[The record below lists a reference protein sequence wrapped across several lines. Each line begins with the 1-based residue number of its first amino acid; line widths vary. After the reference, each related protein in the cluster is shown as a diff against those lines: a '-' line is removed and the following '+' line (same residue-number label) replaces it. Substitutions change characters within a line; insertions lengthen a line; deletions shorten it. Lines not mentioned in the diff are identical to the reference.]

1 MRRRLPALVALCAL
15 VGCSGGGGGT
25 SVPVQASNPVQQNGL
40 TGTAQITIIVP
51 PPTQTSGNIRVPR
64 YVSAATKSLV
74 ISAGGSVVTVANI
87 TPTSPGCTPAGEST
101 PLRCV
106 VNADLPGGAVTIG
119 FSAFDQPGGLGNKL
133 STASMSKTI
142 TPGAVNPIAVTM
154 NGVVTHLS
162 VDFNY
167 NNSTGSAIQA
177 VPLTINVLVN
187 AQDASGNTIIGPGVY
202 VDGNGNPVTITLSQD
217 TSFGEVDLDAFSTS
231 TITAPGTPVT
241 VRYNGH
247 SPSTGI
253 ACRRGSVN
261 DPLPAN
267 QGIIVV
273 PGTARGINATIP
285 NVATGTNPLQIA
297 NISGVFNTRNISVA
311 NSTSN
316 TVTAYFPYFGSTI
329 FPTVANG
336 MDEAPLHVLA
346 GLSTGLNAPQG
357 VTFDNA
363 GILYVAGS
371 SMASMQGYDAV
382 SGGLHVVCP
391 GLVNPNEAPDFSD
404 GPLVSGFGNAP
415 DPSGK
420 ITVACQLCS
429 FPGGIGLGNQ
439 RNPLAGLVDAV
450 QTFAPGTGGSAQR
463 QVTASLSQPVGVAY
477 DSAGNLYVANSGNDT
492 ITVYAPNANGASPI
506 RTITAGASGLSKPK
520 GLALDLSDN
529 LYVASFGS
537 NTVLVYAPLANG
549 AAVPSRTY
557 TGLNQPYGIAIRK
570 AAAASLRVP
579 PTTDIYVTNFGNNS
593 ISIFDPTVG
602 GSTPVFTYQG
612 PDTQLSG
619 PTFIT
624 FGD

>member
-1 MRRRLPALVALCAL
+1 MTRRLLAFSAIVALAAC
-15 VGCSGGGGGT
+15 GGGGGAS
-25 SVPVQASNPVQQNGL
+25 SVPTQPSAPPQNGAK
-40 TGTAQITIIVP
+40 GTAQITIRVP
-51 PPTQTSGNIRVPR
+51 SAAQTSSSARRPR

-87 TPTSPGCTPAGEST
+87 TPTSPGCTPASGNT
-101 PLRCV
+101 PLTCV
-106 VNADLPGGAVTIG
+106 VNADLTGGTVTVG

-133 STASMSKTI
+133 STASMSATI
-142 TPGAVNPIAVTM
+142 TPGAVNPLAVTM

-167 NNSTGSAIQA
+167 NNVQGTAVQAIPQ
-177 VPLTINVLVN
+177 LINVLVN
-187 AQDASGNTIIGPGVY
+187 AQDGSGNTIIGPGVY
-202 VDGNGNPVTITLSQD
+202 VDGQGNPVTITLSQD
-217 TSFGEVDLDAFSTS
+217 TTFGEVDLDAFSTS

-311 NSTSN
+311 NATSN

-336 MDEAPLHVLA
+336 MDEVPLHVLA
-346 GLSTGLNAPQG
+346 GASTGLNVPQG

-371 SMASMQGYDAV
+371 SMASMEGYDAA
-382 SGGLHVVCP
+382 SGGLHVICP
-391 GLVNPNEAPDFSD
+391 GLVTPNEAPDFAD
-404 GPLVSGFGNAP
+404 GTLVQGFGNAP
-415 DPSGK
+415 DPAGN
-420 ITVACQLCS
+420 ITVACQTCA
-429 FPGGIGLGNQ
+429 GAGN
-439 RNPLAGLVDAV
+439 AFAAVD
-450 QTFAPGTGGSAQR
+450 TFAPGAGGAMLR
-463 QVTASLSQPVGVAY
+463 QVTGALTLLAQPFGVAY
-477 DSAGNLYVANSGNDT
+477 DSAGNLYVANSGNST
-492 ITVYAPNANGASPI
+492 ITVYAPSANGNVAPI
-506 RTITAGASGLSKPK
+506 RTITAGASGLNQPK

-537 NTVLVYAPLANG
+537 NTMLVYAPGANG
-549 AAVPSRTY
+549 AAVPTRTY

-570 AAAASLRVP
+570 PAAASLQVP
-579 PTTDIYVTNFGNNS
+579 PTTDVYVTNFGNDS
-593 ISIFDPTVG
+593 ISIFDPTVA
-602 GSTPVFTYQG
+602 GSTPAFVYQG